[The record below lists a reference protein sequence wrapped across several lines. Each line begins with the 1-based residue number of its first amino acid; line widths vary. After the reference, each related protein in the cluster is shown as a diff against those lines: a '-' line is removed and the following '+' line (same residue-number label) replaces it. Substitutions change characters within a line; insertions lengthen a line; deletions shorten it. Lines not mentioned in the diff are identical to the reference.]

1 MNSDYLTIDQ
11 LSQYLNVKKS
21 TLYFQVESGELPHYR
36 IGRLIR
42 FRKDEVDAWM
52 KNHRGENR
60 RTGLRAN
67 RILNT
72 VNRSEASINNLVKNA
87 IDGVKRKRYTPI
99 PGKPGQK
106 VKGLETKEV

>member
-1 MNSDYLTIDQ
+1 MDSAYLTIRQ
-11 LSQYLNVKKS
+11 LAEYLNVKRS
-21 TLYFQVESGELPHYR
+21 TLYFQVASGELPHYR

-60 RTGLRAN
+60 QIGLRTN

-72 VNRSEASINNLVKNA
+72 VNRSKASINNLVKNA
-87 IDGVKRKRYTPI
+87 IDDVKRKRYTPM
-99 PGKPGQK
+99 PGKPDQK
-106 VKGLETKEV
+106 IKGLERKEV

>member
-1 MNSDYLTIDQ
+1 MGPDYLTIDE

-21 TLYFQVESGELPHYR
+21 TLYFKVASADLPHYR

-52 KNHRGENR
+52 ENHRGENR
-60 RTGLRAN
+60 RTGSRAN

-72 VNRSEASINNLVKNA
+72 FNRSEVNIKNLVKNA
-87 IDGVKRKRYTPI
+87 VDEVKRKRYTSI
-99 PGKPGQK
+99 PGKPDQK